1 MKKILFAVM
10 AMIAIGFTS
19 CGNKQKANTDA
30 IEQEANINAE
40 QEAAAT
46 IDALTEQI
54 EAKDANKLQEVLATV
69 KEKIASFIT
78 SDPEAAKEYVADQAY
93 DPNYGARPVKR
104 YLQSTLETELARR
117 IIEGQ
122 IYEGCSVIVDKGT
135 DGLDVKVA
143 ASGDPVIA

>member
-1 MKKILFAVM
+1 RDITL
-10 AMIAIGFTS
+10 S
-19 CGNKQKANTDA
+19 
-30 IEQEANINAE
+30 
-40 QEAAAT
+40 
-46 IDALTEQI
+46 LT
-54 EAKDANKLQEVLATV
+54 
-69 KEKIASFIT
+69 
-78 SDPEAAKEYVADQAY
+78 EAAKEYVADQAY

>member
-69 KEKIASFIT
+69 KEKIA
-78 SDPEAAKEYVADQAY
+78 
-93 DPNYGARPVKR
+93 
-104 YLQSTLETELARR
+104 
-117 IIEGQ
+117 
-122 IYEGCSVIVDKGT
+122 
-135 DGLDVKVA
+135 
-143 ASGDPVIA
+143 